1 MVRLYQHAPSLRREI
16 LFQVILHSLVFLF
29 FSFDKDQPQIK
40 HYHFAFFLN
49 YAFAAFVINYFL
61 LPHFFYRKKY
71 VVFFGLLAVVLTGV
85 VLVEE
90 LVLEKI
96 YFPDSRGTSFPGVH
110 YSLLEVLPPITIL
123 AGAKFAWDALGKQRE
138 VDELR
143 AAMNESELQFLTSQI
158 NPHFLFN
165 NLNNLYS
172 YAIAQSPKTPM
183 IILELSSVL
192 RYMLYDCKEKLV
204 PLSKEI
210 EQLDNFTKL
219 SELQIEERGVVNF
232 RAPTV
237 PSNHQIAPLI
247 LIVFIEN
254 AFKHSQASQS
264 DNICIDIDIRLSDE
278 GKLDFRCKNNFH
290 PATNTDHL
298 SNGIGLENVKKRLQ
312 LLYPNAHQLT
322 IRPTENQYEVH
333 LSLQLNDT

>member
-1 MVRLYQHAPSLRREI
+1 M
-16 LFQVILHSLVFLF
+16 
-29 FSFDKDQPQIK
+29 
-40 HYHFAFFLN
+40 
-49 YAFAAFVINYFL
+49 
-61 LPHFFYRKKY
+61 
-71 VVFFGLLAVVLTGV
+71 VFFGLLAVVLTGV
-85 VLVEE
+85 VSVEE

-210 EQLDNFTKL
+210 EQLENFTKL

-264 DNICIDIDIRLSDE
+264 NNICIDIDIRLSDE

-333 LSLQLNDT
+333 LSLQLSNT